1 MTTRTPD
8 EPSGP
13 AVEPDDA
20 ALDRVR
26 AADPA
31 ADATPDVAALE
42 AAVRARVPDAFAG
55 ASATTGP
62 PDGSPLA
69 EQDGAPVSGPGGPAA
84 ALVDELAER
93 RARRLR
99 RRTPLQVAA
108 AVAGVLVVGAGGYAL
123 GAGAVGASPAG
134 DSAVESTALAPI
146 QLGGA
151 GEAGQESGFASDG
164 ATTGQPLEA
173 GARASAD
180 MAYPGFWGG
189 RTVFHQE
196 GLSTQGASADAWS
209 YDAAG
214 VFSPE
219 TALRVAEVLGVPGE
233 VREEYGSL
241 VVGSTDWTGPTVSL
255 QPDGLASVSFNDPT
269 KDPWGCVVVTPMP
282 ADGAGSDGS
291 STEPG
296 GCEESDHGAPPS
308 GADAVERLRDLLGSL
323 GLDAAGY
330 EVVAEEQVADQEAP
344 RATTVT
350 AYEVVDGQR
359 TGTQWSAT
367 YSGAGLASLY
377 GGLAPRVAI
386 GAYDVVSPADAVER
400 LGDPRFGGGGM
411 IAWAREGAEAVPEIA
426 PVEPEEPTVPPTV
439 GEGARFAWPVTD
451 VTITDAR
458 LGLAVQYQPDGAA
471 VLLPAYELSDAE
483 GNVWSVVAVAD
494 AQLDFSP
501 AG

>member
-8 EPSGP
+8 Q
-13 AVEPDDA
+13 PDDA
-20 ALDRVR
+20 DLERLR

-31 ADATPDVAALE
+31 ASAAPDTDALE
-42 AAVRARVPDAFAG
+42 AAVRDRVPEAFAG
-55 ASATTGP
+55 GAAA
-62 PDGSPLA
+62 GSPDRTPL
-69 EQDGAPVSGPGGPAA
+69 SGSAGPTAT
-84 ALVDELAER
+84 LVDELAER

-99 RRTPLQVAA
+99 RRAPLQVAA
-108 AVAGVLVVGAGGYAL
+108 AVAGVLVIGAGGYAL

-134 DSAVESTALAPI
+134 DSAAESTALAPI
-146 QLGGA
+146 QLGAADAPAAGDAAGGA
-151 GEAGQESGFASDG
+151 VAPESLAAGSR
-164 ATTGQPLEA
+164 AT
-173 GARASAD
+173 AD
-180 MAYPGFWGG
+180 MAFPGLWGG

-196 GLSTQGASADAWS
+196 GLPTQGASADAWA

-214 VFSPE
+214 VFSQE
-219 TALRVAEVLGVPGE
+219 TASRIAEVLGVTGE
-233 VREEYGSL
+233 VREDYGSY
-241 VVGSTDWTGPTVSL
+241 VVGSADWTGPTVSL

-282 ADGAGSDGS
+282 AEGDEGSGS
-291 STEPG
+291 SGAEPG
-296 GCEESDHGAPPS
+296 ACEESDHGAPPS
-308 GADAVERLRDLLGSL
+308 GADAVDALRDVLGSL
-323 GLDAAGY
+323 GLDPAGY
-330 EVVAEEQVADQEAP
+330 EVVAEEQPADQGAP

-350 AYEVVDGQR
+350 AYEVVEGQR

-367 YSGAGLASLY
+367 YSGSGLASLY

-386 GAYDVVSPADAVER
+386 GSYDVVSPAEAVDR

-411 IAWAREGAEAVPEIA
+411 IALAREGAAAELVPEIA
-426 PVEPEEPTVPPTV
+426 PAEPEAPTVPPTV

-471 VLLPAYELSDAE
+471 VLLPAYELSDAD
-483 GNVWSVVAVAD
+483 GNVWSVVAVVD
-494 AQLDFSP
+494 DQLDFAP